1 MHRPS
6 STALPDSWHPLL
18 LANKVILLVAAF
30 FTLWLTHTSIWSE
43 PGVALISYLAL
54 TIFYLAVLYRTPRYA
69 TWLHV
74 FGYGL
79 DLGLV
84 LYLLTISGGLSSPL
98 WPLLILEVLLP
109 ALYLPWSLLIWVGA
123 FAIGPLYVLALWIH
137 SSSLSFLTDP
147 LFLFRYS
154 VLFLG
159 AIVTALAAQHLQQT
173 RQRQL
178 ELQNTLA
185 TREADLD
192 EQTRRLQRT
201 AGDLGDRVLQ
211 LRSLQEVARA
221 LAATLDLSST
231 MQVLVGRMVTLT
243 DAQYA
248 AIALL
253 DHTGAELRG
262 IADSSSTTAIADSAD
277 SANNFDFTVKLD
289 TADIALL
296 ARGNIISSEDG
307 DNLGF
312 LKLQESSGMSTFL
325 CLPLVMRGEPIGA
338 LYLAD
343 ARPDFGAEHQRQLL
357 DSFSYFAAASV
368 ENAQLY
374 QAVADKS
381 RELETI
387 LSGIGDGVL
396 VVDADLRL
404 VLMNPIAVRIFAL
417 QASPSTGVPIQN
429 ILENE
434 DFLDMLEEIR
444 AASGEAMMREIE
456 LAQGINKKERIY
468 QALAT
473 PLTVGAH
480 LHGIATV
487 LRDVT
492 SQKELERMKSNFLSV
507 VSHELKTPLHSIKG
521 FVDIILMNK
530 TGPVTEIQRDF
541 LETVKQQTDHLQRMI
556 DDLLEF
562 SRLESGQVTLR
573 LQPVDIPVV
582 AEAVVDKLTPLADA
596 SEVTF
601 INRVPENLT
610 TIAADPW
617 RLEQVVTN
625 LMDNAIKF
633 TPANSNIIIG
643 ASDRGD
649 YFEFWVQ
656 DAGIGIDP
664 DEIERIFDRFYQVDS
679 GTNRLYKGAGLGLTI
694 CRHIVEHHGGRIW
707 AESNATEGATF
718 RFTISKHLQA
728 ADIGALDF
736 TTLPQDKRDAPSVL

>member
-1 MHRPS
+1 MSRPPRTS
-6 STALPDSWHPLL
+6 LPDAWHPLL
-18 LANKVILLVAAF
+18 LANKAILLVAAF
-30 FTLWLTHTSIWSE
+30 FALWLTHTSIWGE
-43 PGVALISYLAL
+43 AGIAVFSYLAL
-54 TIFYLAVLYRTPRYA
+54 TMLYLVMLHRIPRYA
-69 TWLHV
+69 TGLHI

-79 DLGLV
+79 DLGMA
-84 LYLLTISGGLSSPL
+84 LYLLTMSGGLSSPF

-109 ALYLPWSLLIWVGA
+109 ALYLPWSLLIWFGA
-123 FAIGPLYVLALWIH
+123 FAIGPLYVLTLWLH

-147 LFLFRYS
+147 LFLIRYS

-159 AIVTALAAQHLQQT
+159 AFVTALAAQHLQQT
-173 RQRQL
+173 RQRQQ

-192 EQTRRLQRT
+192 AQTRRLQRT

-231 MQVLVGRMVTLT
+231 MQVLVGRMVALT

-253 DHTGAELRG
+253 DHTGAELHG
-262 IADSSSTTAIADSAD
+262 IADSTPTEDGVNSL
-277 SANNFDFTVKLD
+277 NFTVKLD
-289 TADIALL
+289 AADIELL
-296 ARGNIISSEDG
+296 SQGNIISSEVS

-312 LKLQESSGMSTFL
+312 WQLQEATGMSNFL
-325 CLPLVMRGEPIGA
+325 CSPLVMRGEPIGA

-343 ARPDFGAEHQRQLL
+343 ARPDFGAERQRQLL

-417 QASPSTGVPIQN
+417 QSPPPTGVFIQN
-429 ILENE
+429 ILEHE
-434 DFLDMLEEIR
+434 DFLDLLEEIR
-444 AASGEAMMREIE
+444 AASGEALMREIE
-456 LAQGINKKERIY
+456 LTRGTNNKEHTY

-473 PLTVGAH
+473 PLTVGSH

-530 TGPVTEIQRDF
+530 TGPVTDIQRDF
-541 LETVKQQTDHLQRMI
+541 LETVKQQTDHLQRLI

-596 SEVTF
+596 SEVTI
-601 INRVPENLT
+601 INLVPEDIP
-610 TIAADPW
+610 TISADPW

-633 TPANSNIIIG
+633 TPTNGNVIIS
-643 ASDRGD
+643 AEDRGD
-649 YFEFWVQ
+649 YLEVGVQ
-656 DAGIGIDP
+656 DSGIGIAP
-664 DEIERIFDRFYQVDS
+664 DETDRIFDRFYQVD
-679 GTNRLYKGAGLGLTI
+679 GGANRLYKGAGLGLTI

-707 AESNATEGATF
+707 AESGIGEGATF
-718 RFTISKHLQA
+718 RFTVSKHLQA
-728 ADIGALDF
+728 TDIGALDF
-736 TTLPQDKRDAPSVL
+736 TTLPQEKHGTSIVS

>member
-1 MHRPS
+1 MSPS
-6 STALPDSWHPLL
+6 QHTSFSGPWPPLL
-18 LANKVILLVAAF
+18 LANKAILLVAAF
-30 FTLWLTHTSIWSE
+30 FALWLTRTNLWAE
-43 PGVALISYLAL
+43 PVIIVAGYLAITAIYL
-54 TIFYLAVLYRTPRYA
+54 FLFYRLPQHA
-69 TWLHV
+69 TGLLI

-79 DLGLV
+79 DLGFT
-84 LYLLTISGGLSSPL
+84 LYLLTVSGGLISPL

-109 ALYLPWSLLIWVGA
+109 AFYLPWSLLIWFGA
-123 FAIGPLYVLALWIH
+123 FAIGPLYALALWLH
-137 SSSLSFLTDP
+137 SGSLAFMTDP
-147 LFLFRYS
+147 LFLVRYT

-159 AIVTALAAQHLQQT
+159 ALVAALAAQTLQQT
-173 RQRQL
+173 RRRQQ

-185 TREADLD
+185 TREADLE
-192 EQTRRLQRT
+192 EQTNRLQRT

-231 MQVLVGRMVTLT
+231 MQMLVGRMATLT

-253 DHTGAELRG
+253 DHTGSELRG
-262 IADSSSTTAIADSAD
+262 IADT
-277 SANNFDFTVKLD
+277 N
-289 TADIALL
+289 TADDTVPSSDFAVTLNVADIGILSK
-296 ARGNIISSEDG
+296 GNLVSSDEVDG
-307 DNLGF
+307 LGF
-312 LKLQESSGMSTFL
+312 EELRASSDMNTFL

-343 ARPDFGAEHQRQLL
+343 VRPDFGAERQRQLL
-357 DSFSYFAAASV
+357 DSFSYFAAASI

-387 LSGIGDGVL
+387 LAGIGDGVL

-417 QASPSTGVPIQN
+417 PASPPVGAPIQS
-429 ILENE
+429 ILEHD
-434 DFLDMLEEIR
+434 DFMSLLEETR
-444 AASGEAMMREIE
+444 AVSGEAIMHEIE
-456 LAQGINKKERIY
+456 LPRVANNKERTY

-473 PLTVGAH
+473 PLTVGSH
-480 LHGIATV
+480 LQGIATV

-521 FVDIILMNK
+521 FVDIILMDK
-530 TGPVTEIQRDF
+530 TGPVTDIQRDF

-582 AEAVVDKLTPLADA
+582 AEAVVDKLTPLSDT
-596 SEVTF
+596 SNVTI
-601 INRVPENLT
+601 INQVPEELP
-610 TIAADPW
+610 TISADPW

-625 LMDNAIKF
+625 LVDNAIKF
-633 TPANSNIIIG
+633 TPAQGSVVIS
-643 ASDRGD
+643 AADRGD
-649 YFEFWVQ
+649 YLEVGVQ
-656 DAGIGIDP
+656 DSGIGIAP
-664 DEIERIFDRFYQVDS
+664 DQVDRIFDRFYQVD
-679 GTNRLYKGAGLGLTI
+679 GGANRLYKGAGLGLTI

-707 AESNATEGATF
+707 AESEFDEGATF
-718 RFTISKHLQA
+718 RFTVPKHLQST
-728 ADIGALDF
+728 DIGALDF
-736 TTLPQDKRDAPSVL
+736 TTLPQEKQDIVS

>member
-1 MHRPS
+1 MSRPPRTS
-6 STALPDSWHPLL
+6 LPDSWHPLL
-18 LANKVILLVAAF
+18 LANKALLLGAAF
-30 FTLWLTHTSIWSE
+30 FALWLTHTNIWGE
-43 PGVALISYLAL
+43 PGIVVISYLAL
-54 TIFYLAVLYRTPRYA
+54 TVFYLVMLDRIPRHA
-69 TWLHV
+69 TGLHI

-109 ALYLPWSLLIWVGA
+109 ALYLPWSLLIWFGA
-123 FAIGPLYVLALWIH
+123 FAIGPLYVLTLWLH
-137 SSSLSFLTDP
+137 SSSLAFLTDP
-147 LFLFRYS
+147 LFLIRYS
-154 VLFLG
+154 MLFLG

-173 RQRQL
+173 RYRQQ

-192 EQTRRLQRT
+192 AQTQRLQRT
-201 AGDLGDRVLQ
+201 AGDLRDRVLQ

-231 MQVLVGRMVTLT
+231 MRVLVGRMATLT

-253 DHTGAELRG
+253 DHTGTELHG
-262 IADSSSTTAIADSAD
+262 IADSNSTGDD
-277 SANNFDFTVKLD
+277 LNNFDFTVKLEP
-289 TADIALL
+289 ADIELL
-296 ARGNIISSEDG
+296 SQGNIVSSETG

-312 LKLQESSGMSTFL
+312 QQLQDATDMNMFL
-325 CLPLVMRGEPIGA
+325 CSPLVMRGEPIGA

-343 ARPDFGAEHQRQLL
+343 ARSDFGAERQRQLL

-417 QASPSTGVPIQN
+417 QSAPPTGVPIHN
-429 ILENE
+429 ILEHE
-434 DFLDMLEEIR
+434 VFLGLLEEIR
-444 AASGEAMMREIE
+444 TASGEAMMREIE
-456 LAQGINKKERIY
+456 LSQEANNKERIY

-473 PLTVGAH
+473 PLTVGSH
-480 LHGIATV
+480 LQGIATV

-521 FVDIILMNK
+521 FVNIILMNK
-530 TGPVTEIQRDF
+530 TGPVTDIQRDF
-541 LETVKQQTDHLQRMI
+541 LETVKQQTDHLQRLI

-596 SEVTF
+596 SDVTL
-601 INRVPENLT
+601 INRVPESLP
-610 TIAADPW
+610 TISADPW

-633 TPANSNIIIG
+633 TPANGRVIIS
-643 ASDRGD
+643 AKDRGE
-649 YFEFWVQ
+649 YLEVGVQ
-656 DAGIGIDP
+656 DSGIGIAP
-664 DEIERIFDRFYQVDS
+664 DETDRIFDRFYQVD
-679 GTNRLYKGAGLGLTI
+679 GGANRLYKGAGLGLTI

-707 AESNATEGATF
+707 AESETREGATF
-718 RFTISKHLQA
+718 RFTVSKHLQDT
-728 ADIGALDF
+728 DIGALDF
-736 TTLPQDKRDAPSVL
+736 TTLPQERHNASIVS

>member
-1 MHRPS
+1 MSPS
-6 STALPDSWHPLL
+6 LRTSFSGPWPPLLIANKIVLL
-18 LANKVILLVAAF
+18 LAAF
-30 FTLWLTHTSIWSE
+30 SALWLTRTTILAE
-43 PGVALISYLAL
+43 PVIVVAGYLAITAICL
-54 TIFYLAVLYRTPRYA
+54 FLLYRLPHHA
-69 TWLHV
+69 TALLI
-74 FGYGL
+74 FGYAV
-79 DLGLV
+79 DLCFA
-84 LYLLTISGGLSSPL
+84 LYLLTVSGGLVSPL

-109 ALYLPWSLLIWVGA
+109 AFYLPWSLLIWFGA
-123 FAIGPLYVLALWIH
+123 FAIGPLYVLALWLH
-137 SSSLSFLTDP
+137 LDSLAFLTDP
-147 LFLFRYS
+147 LFLVRYV

-159 AIVTALAAQHLQQT
+159 ALVAALAAQTLQQT
-173 RQRQL
+173 RLRQQ

-185 TREADLD
+185 TREIDLE
-192 EQTRRLQRT
+192 EQTKRLQRT

-231 MQVLVGRMVTLT
+231 MQMLVQRMATLT

-253 DHTGAELRG
+253 DHTGFELRG
-262 IADSSSTTAIADSAD
+262 IADT
-277 SANNFDFTVKLD
+277 N
-289 TADIALL
+289 TADDAVPSSDFAVALDVHDIDIL
-296 ARGNIISSEDG
+296 SKGNLVSSDEIDG
-307 DNLGF
+307 LGF
-312 LKLQESSGMSTFL
+312 AKLRASSGLNAFL

-343 ARPDFGAEHQRQLL
+343 VQPDFGAERQRQLL
-357 DSFSYFAAASV
+357 DSFSYFAAASI

-387 LSGIGDGVL
+387 LAGIGDGVL

-404 VLMNPIAVRIFAL
+404 VLMNPVAEHIFAL
-417 QASPSTGVPIQN
+417 PASPSVGVPIQD
-429 ILENE
+429 ILERD
-434 DFLDMLEEIR
+434 DFMDLLEETR
-444 AASGEAMMREIE
+444 AASGEAIMHEID
-456 LAQGINKKERIY
+456 LPLNNKERTY

-473 PLTVGAH
+473 PLTVGSH
-480 LHGIATV
+480 LQGIATV

-530 TGPVTEIQRDF
+530 TGPVTDIQRDF

-582 AEAVVDKLTPLADA
+582 AEAVVDKLTPLADT
-596 SEVTF
+596 SNVTL
-601 INRVPENLT
+601 INQVPEELP
-610 TIAADPW
+610 TISADPW

-625 LMDNAIKF
+625 LVDNAIKF
-633 TPANSNIIIG
+633 TPAQGNVIISAI
-643 ASDRGD
+643 DRGD
-649 YFEFWVQ
+649 YLEVGVQ
-656 DAGIGIDP
+656 DSGIGIAP
-664 DEIERIFDRFYQVDS
+664 DQVDRIFDRFYQVD
-679 GTNRLYKGAGLGLTI
+679 GGANRLYKGAGLGLTI

-707 AESNATEGATF
+707 AESEFDAGATF
-718 RFTISKHLQA
+718 RFTVPKHLQS
-728 ADIGALDF
+728 ADIGSLDF
-736 TTLPQDKRDAPSVL
+736 TTLPQEKQDVSINS

>member
-1 MHRPS
+1 MSRLHRTS
-6 STALPDSWHPLL
+6 RPDAWHPLL
-18 LANKVILLVAAF
+18 LANKAILLAAAF
-30 FTLWLTHTSIWSE
+30 FALWLTHTGIWGE
-43 PGVALISYLAL
+43 AGIVVVSYLAC
-54 TIFYLAVLYRTPRYA
+54 TILYLLALDRTERYA
-69 TWLHV
+69 TALHLL
-74 FGYGL
+74 GYGL
-79 DLGLV
+79 DLGLA
-84 LYLLTISGGLSSPL
+84 LYLLTISGGLSSPF

-109 ALYLPWSLLIWVGA
+109 ALYLPWSWIIWFGA
-123 FAIGPLYVLALWIH
+123 FAIGPLYVLTLWLH

-147 LFLFRYS
+147 LFLLRYS

-173 RQRQL
+173 RLRQH

-192 EQTRRLQRT
+192 AQTRRLQRT

-231 MQVLVGRMVTLT
+231 MQVLMGRMVALT

-262 IADSSSTTAIADSAD
+262 IADSNATDESLGP
-277 SANNFDFTVKLD
+277 FDFTVELSA
-289 TADIALL
+289 ADIELL
-296 ARGNIISSEDG
+296 SQGNTITSAAG

-312 LKLQESSGMSTFL
+312 RQLQAATGMSTFL

-343 ARPDFGAEHQRQLL
+343 NRPDAGAERQRQLL
-357 DSFSYFAAASV
+357 DSFSYFAAAAV

-374 QAVADKS
+374 QTVADKS

-396 VVDADLRL
+396 VVDADLHL

-417 QASPSTGVPIQN
+417 PALPPTGTPIQD
-429 ILENE
+429 ILQHE
-434 DFLDMLEEIR
+434 DFLSMLEEIR
-444 AASGEAMMREIE
+444 VASGAAMMREIE
-456 LAQGINKKERIY
+456 LAQGANNKERIY

-480 LHGIATV
+480 LQGIATV

-530 TGPVTEIQRDF
+530 TGPVTDIQRDF

-562 SRLESGQVTLR
+562 SRLESGQITLR

-582 AEAVVDKLTPLADA
+582 AEAVVDKLAPLSEA
-596 SEVTF
+596 SDVAV
-601 INRVPENLT
+601 INRVPDDMP
-610 TIAADPW
+610 TISADPW

-625 LMDNAIKF
+625 LIDNAIKF
-633 TPANSNIIIG
+633 TPTHGRVVISAR
-643 ASDRGD
+643 DVGD
-649 YFEFWVQ
+649 YLEVEVQ
-656 DAGIGIDP
+656 DSGIGIAP
-664 DEIERIFDRFYQVDS
+664 DEIDRIFDRFYQVD
-679 GTNRLYKGAGLGLTI
+679 GGANRLYKGAGLGLTI

-707 AESNATEGATF
+707 AESNADKGATF
-718 RFTISKHLQA
+718 HFTISKNLQA

-736 TTLPQDKRDAPSVL
+736 TTLPQEQRDASLPA